1 MKKILVFV
9 FSCLFC
15 IYNAECA
22 VRGENTISRGKSA
35 QNTVSTKTVKTRN
48 VRAQTTPNVTNR
60 SSRKSTVETTPRI
73 QSVSTRTAVNPRA
86 SVATRNSTTKRQNV
100 VARATTADQVQSVAS
115 ETKTGLEYE
124 QCKTAFFTC
133 MDQFCQ
139 LKNDNYR
146 RCSCSNRIFNFQEVS
161 DGYKQASEK
170 LTEFSE
176 NLDVVGMSKEQATA
190 MKTASEGEDALTEDK
205 SASKQLLQAIMNAI
219 KGDDA
224 KVGGKYQN
232 LNSISLSEDFSNAF
246 ENADSGQII
255 ASYNGATL
263 YKAVFPRC
271 KSVVKEDCN
280 NASLQRAI
288 NAYLMAIEQDCNT
301 VEAALKTQQKK
312 LKASTYQSSAMLDLA
327 RIENRHNRNE
337 DDIATC
343 MTNVEAAIQS
353 EEVCGEKYHKCLDYG
368 QYIDIT
374 TGAPITGVVDFYKLG
389 SLLTFKTAE
398 TIENQHLSLISS
410 NRQFVQFFENK
421 TKKFAKD
428 ALDKCSEQADTV
440 WQQYLDRA
448 LVDIYYMQQSKVKE
462 IKQSCLDLVTACYAN
477 QSTSIATAMA
487 NLTGDSSILI
497 NPSVINLTTQMC
509 SNYIDSCNNMFGEE
523 TITAYINNKDSA
535 DAEIACRAVVQ
546 QCFEKFGGT
555 RYENFYYTQSG
566 LFVPGSAIDWFTLY
580 SYSTP
585 QEFGNSNQHVVR
597 DFIDK
602 TNSNE
607 FVIVSPC
614 AQELYNTEG
623 CNSPEILERVFGGF
637 NKYTYAG
644 KTFYSYANDMSYTV
658 ADATTNQEITYYFPE
673 TQPKSDDRITRS
685 KGVATET
692 YANIIDILS
701 TQCAGLKGKFLEY
714 QNVSRYGYNTTN
726 SCKIN
731 TVDSTSAFFIG
742 TDLESTLDYWYH
754 FIPNENMCPEH
765 YAAKIDTDS
774 WGICSCWENGRYRS
788 KNGTAQVCIPVL
800 PIAQT
805 SEDGTSDPVCT
816 AELLGETLPSD
827 LASATHGWCQQSVSS
842 SNGVICPTMVTAV
855 YNSSVSCKFGTSWE
869 SSQTN
874 PYQFGQWNI
883 QE

>member
-1 MKKILVFV
+1 M
-9 FSCLFC
+9 C
-15 IYNAECA
+15 NAGAA
-22 VRGENTISRGKSA
+22 VRGENTISRGKQA
-35 QNTVSTKTVKTRN
+35 QITTTSKTIKNRNTNNKTN
-48 VRAQTTPNVTNR
+48 QTVASR
-60 SSRKSTVETTPRI
+60 SSRKTTGSTPART

-86 SVATRNSTTKRQNV
+86 SITSRNTTTKRQNV
-100 VARATTADQVQSVAS
+100 IARATTADQVQSVIS

-146 RCSCSNRIFNFQEVS
+146 RCSCSNRVFNFQDVS
-161 DGYKQASEK
+161 DNYQQVSEK

-176 NLDVVGMSKEQATA
+176 NLDVVGMTKEQATA

-219 KGDDA
+219 KGEDA

-246 ENADSGQII
+246 GNADSGQII

-271 KSVVKEDCN
+271 KSVVQEDCN

-301 VEAALKTQQKK
+301 VEAALKNQQKK

-389 SLLTFKTAE
+389 SLLTFKTAA
-398 TIENQHLSLISS
+398 TIENQHLALNSA

-448 LVDIYYMQQSKVKE
+448 LVDIYYMQQAKVSE
-462 IKQSCLDLVTACYAN
+462 IKQSCLDLVTACYTN

-487 NLTGDSSILI
+487 NLTGDSSILV

-509 SNYIDSCNNMFGEE
+509 SDYIDSCNNMFGEE
-523 TITAYINNKDSA
+523 TITAYINNKDST
-535 DAEIACRAVVQ
+535 DSETACRAVVQ

-555 RYENFYYTQSG
+555 RYENLYYTPRG
-566 LFVPGSAIDWFTLY
+566 LFVPGNAIDWFTLY
-580 SYSTP
+580 SYSV
-585 QEFGNSNQHVVR
+585 QDVNGSNRLAR
-597 DFIDK
+597 DFVDVTTSK
-602 TNSNE
+602 E
-607 FVIVSPC
+607 YVIVSPC
-614 AQELYNTEG
+614 AQELYKIEG
-623 CNSPEILERVFGGF
+623 CNSTEMLERVFGGF
-637 NKYTYAG
+637 NKYTVNG
-644 KTFYSYANDMSYTV
+644 KTYYSYASDTSQTVTDAENDI
-658 ADATTNQEITYYFPE
+658 DITYFIASSTPASE
-673 TQPKSDDRITRS
+673 DRITRS

-701 TQCAGLKGKFLEY
+701 TQCAGLKGKFLEHQY
-714 QNVSRYGYNTTN
+714 VRRYGYNTTN

-731 TVDSTSAFFIG
+731 SVDSTSAFFIG
-742 TDLESTLDYWYH
+742 TDLENTLNYWYH
-754 FIPNENMCPEH
+754 FIPNENMCPEN

-788 KNGTAQVCIPVL
+788 KNGTAQVCMPIL
-800 PIAQT
+800 PITQVSTDA
-805 SEDGTSDPVCT
+805 SDPVCT
-816 AELLGETLPSD
+816 AELLNETLPNLSTD
-827 LASATHGWCQQSVSS
+827 VFGWCQQSVSN
-842 SNGVICPTMVTAV
+842 SNGVICPTMLTSVSD
-855 YNSSVSCKFGTSWE
+855 SSVSCKYGTNWSN
-869 SSQTN
+869 SQN
-874 PYQFGQWNI
+874 NQYQFGEWNL
-883 QE
+883 QN